1 MSRKKKNSGCCCAN
15 RCTNCGGRMRLVNVT
30 WIDRFQSPE
39 ASQYDLSVSRRKAM
53 LANTQQK
60 STQELMCTCCGQR
73 VPIIGAPIKMK
84 KKKKK
89 SGKAKKSGFARFIG
103 FLIFVAIIAVGVYFA
118 YEYKEDL
125 IKFWKPFE
133 DVFNTIDDAV
143 EYVVKFFND
152 AVEFVK
158 NLFKK

>member
-1 MSRKKKNSGCCCAN
+1 MSRKKKNSGMCCAN

-30 WIDRFQSPE
+30 LIDRFQSPE

-53 LANTQQK
+53 FASTQQA
-60 STQELMCTCCGQR
+60 STQELMCNCCGQR
-73 VPIIGAPIKMK
+73 VSIVGAPIKM
-84 KKKKK
+84 KKKK

-118 YEYKEDL
+118 YEYKEDI

-133 DVFNTIDDAV
+133 NVFNTIDDAV
-143 EYVVKFFND
+143 EYVKNFFND
-152 AVEFVK
+152 AVEYVK